1 VLYTD
6 PVTPRAGES
15 VTVFYN
21 PDATVL
27 RGRPEVW
34 LRGCWNRWAPCSDE
48 TQDAVLGS
56 RGCYQSTASACMQTA
71 NKGCWRQWQSTA
83 QPL

>member
-1 VLYTD
+1 MLYTD
-6 PVTPRAGES
+6 PVTPRAGER

-34 LRGCWNRWAPCSDE
+34 LRGCWNRS
-48 TQDAVLGS
+48 VV
-56 RGCYQSTASACMQTA
+56 
-71 NKGCWRQWQSTA
+71 
-83 QPL
+83 

>member
-1 VLYTD
+1 MISDSALCRQARAQRRRRELQRMVLYTD
-6 PVTPRAGES
+6 PVTPRAGER

-34 LRGCWNRWAPCSDE
+34 LRGCWNR
-48 TQDAVLGS
+48 
-56 RGCYQSTASACMQTA
+56 
-71 NKGCWRQWQSTA
+71 
-83 QPL
+83 

>member
-1 VLYTD
+1 MVLYTD

-27 RGRPEVW
+27 RGRPGVW
-34 LRGCWNRWAPCSDE
+34 LRGCWNRFGF
-48 TQDAVLGS
+48 V
-56 RGCYQSTASACMQTA
+56 
-71 NKGCWRQWQSTA
+71 
-83 QPL
+83 

>member
-1 VLYTD
+1 MVLYTD
-6 PVTPRAGES
+6 PVTPRAGEP

-34 LRGCWNRWAPCSDE
+34 LRGCWNRWAD
-48 TQDAVLGS
+48 DDLVGS
-56 RGCYQSTASACMQTA
+56 CISSIGGVMR
-71 NKGCWRQWQSTA
+71 WRKVVA
-83 QPL
+83 A

>member
-1 VLYTD
+1 MVLYTD

-34 LRGCWNRWAPCSDE
+34 LRGCWNRWG
-48 TQDAVLGS
+48 VLLEWVVCAAG
-56 RGCYQSTASACMQTA
+56 ASA
-71 NKGCWRQWQSTA
+71 
-83 QPL
+83 PF